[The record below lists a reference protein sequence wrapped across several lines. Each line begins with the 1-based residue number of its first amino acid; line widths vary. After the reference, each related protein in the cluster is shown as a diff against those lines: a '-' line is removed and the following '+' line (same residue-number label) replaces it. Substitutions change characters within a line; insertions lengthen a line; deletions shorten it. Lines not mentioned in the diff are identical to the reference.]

1 MPLHYNTLLNNI
13 ELEKLYK
20 KYERIMYY
28 KAYEIL
34 GDRYLA
40 EDAVHDSFIS
50 ISSNMQIIIKTDYS
64 KIKPLLLTI
73 IRNKAIDLRRKRKI
87 RNSLDLVEIT
97 QPQNSPK
104 EKYLLKD
111 IIKELP
117 YECRVLLKLK
127 YYYGYTYK
135 EISKIL
141 KINVHIVG
149 IRMNTAKKILQLK
162 INEEN

>member
-13 ELEKLYK
+13 ELEKLYR

-28 KAYEIL
+28 KAYDIL

-64 KIKPLLLTI
+64 KIRPLLLTI
-73 IRNKAIDLRRKRKI
+73 IRNKAIDLRRKRRI

-117 YECRVLLKLK
+117 YEYRVLLKLK

-141 KINVHIVG
+141 KTNVHTVG
-149 IRMNTAKKILQLK
+149 IRMKTAKEILQLK